1 MNVERFENL
10 GIKSFPQYECTI
22 ILYVSNIVFLNISI
36 LLATSS
42 STESSIN
49 IVEALSSDEITA
61 GPYLSK
67 FFPIEREIYP
77 KHEKISG
84 FISNGASGFYFI
96 INDYI

>member
-1 MNVERFENL
+1 M
-10 GIKSFPQYECTI
+10 I
-22 ILYVSNIVFLNISI
+22 I
-36 LLATSS
+36 LLAASS
-42 STESSIN
+42 SAESSIN

-96 INDYI
+96 INNNNFINIKEIHTCNTLKKYCIVFSQNTPLSCV